1 VQAIQNFIDMGGY
14 GAFVWPSYIVSA
26 LVLIGM
32 LGFSVRQLRANAA
45 EMARLEK
52 ASGER
57 QQQRGEEPGE
67 TQA

>member
-45 EMARLEK
+45 EMTRLEK

-57 QQQRGEEPGE
+57 QQQQGEEPGE